1 MNMVSRKLSLR
12 EENDYVMYI
21 VLFSRFGILRNIDS
35 KWLRPS
41 VSGSLCTRHMFYMPY
56 SIPCCISFVSWKIG
70 FHFHGGVFRR
80 GRIVSE
86 PHKRINLYV
95 LYLCAETLTQNL
107 VTAVERFASDHI
119 VVNAAIVLRAGKDR
133 VRGV

>member
-1 MNMVSRKLSLR
+1 MVSRTLSLR
-12 EENDYVMYI
+12 EEDDCVVHI
-21 VLFSRFGILRNIDS
+21 VLFSGFEILRNIDS

-56 SIPCCISFVSWKIG
+56 SIPCCISFVPWKIR
-70 FHFHGGVFRR
+70 FHFHGRVFRR
-80 GRIVSE
+80 GRIASE

-95 LYLCAETLTQNL
+95 LYVCSETLAQKL
-107 VTAVERFASDHI
+107 VNAVERFASDHI
-119 VVNAAIVLRAGKDR
+119 VVNAAIVLRAEKDR